1 MAVSF
6 DNNMLVS
13 FLFLGDILIT
23 AFSKITLYLL
33 IVGYVDV
40 KITTKIIIINSKVFI
55 SLTVNII
62 DLK

>member
-13 FLFLGDILIT
+13 FLSLGDILIT

-40 KITTKIIIINSKVFI
+40 KIITEIIN
-55 SLTVNII
+55 
-62 DLK
+62 